1 VHIPDGFL
9 SVPVL
14 VATDITAAITVG
26 FALRQASKELD
37 ERQVPLMG
45 VTAAFVFGAQMLNFP
60 VIGGTSGHV
69 LGGLLTAIL
78 VGPNAALIVMT
89 VVLIVQALLFNDGGV
104 LALGANI
111 INMAVIGSWCCYWI
125 YRWLARIL
133 RNENIAAAISAWL
146 SVVLSAIACALEL
159 ALSGTVPLTVVVPTM
174 AAIHAVIGLG
184 EALVTVAAIAFVKK
198 LKPEI
203 VHG

>member
-9 SVPVL
+9 SMPVL
-14 VATDITAAITVG
+14 AATDIAAVAAVG
-26 FALRQASKELD
+26 FALRQANRELD
-37 ERQVPLMG
+37 EKQIPLMG
-45 VTAAFVFGAQMLNFP
+45 VTAAFVFGVQMLNFP
-60 VIGGTSGHV
+60 IVGGTSGHV

-78 VGPNAALIVMT
+78 VGPNAALVVMT

-125 YRWLARIL
+125 YRWLAQL
-133 RNENIAAAISAWL
+133 LKNENFAAAISAWL
-146 SVVLSAIACALEL
+146 SVVLGAVACALEL
-159 ALSGTVPLTVVVPTM
+159 ALSGAVPLSVVVLAM

-203 VHG
+203 IHG

>member
-1 VHIPDGFL
+1 
-9 SVPVL
+9 
-14 VATDITAAITVG
+14 
-26 FALRQASKELD
+26 
-37 ERQVPLMG
+37 
-45 VTAAFVFGAQMLNFP
+45 
-60 VIGGTSGHV
+60 
-69 LGGLLTAIL
+69 
-78 VGPNAALIVMT
+78 
-89 VVLIVQALLFNDGGV
+89 
-104 LALGANI
+104 
-111 INMAVIGSWCCYWI
+111 
-125 YRWLARIL
+125 L